1 MCRRGSHANRWK
13 RSSKLWQNPVLTILV
28 CAPSM
33 LRAQRAGG
41 GFSSFV
47 RGQHQGPLAVTGE
60 KFVYDYKTDS
70 FVVTGDAIVTQ
81 ANSVLSADQVDLQ
94 RRQHTAHAV
103 GNVQMVD
110 PLGRITASEAQL
122 NLTDVTGELTNGK
135 VTNKD
140 KSYRLEGKK
149 IRKLEGQRYSVTD
162 GFFTTCGC
170 DPGTPDWSITAKSL
184 DVHIGGEGK
193 ARHAHFN
200 ILGYPV
206 IPLPYMVFPA
216 STERHSGFL

>member
-1 MCRRGSHANRWK
+1 
-13 RSSKLWQNPVLTILV
+13 
-28 CAPSM
+28 
-33 LRAQRAGG
+33 
-41 GFSSFV
+41 
-47 RGQHQGPLAVTGE
+47 
-60 KFVYDYKTDS
+60 
-70 FVVTGDAIVTQ
+70 
-81 ANSVLSADQVDLQ
+81 
-94 RRQHTAHAV
+94 
-103 GNVQMVD
+103 MVD

-122 NLTDVTGELTNGK
+122 NRTDATGEVTSGK
-135 VTNKD
+135 VTDKD

-170 DPGTPDWSITAKSL
+170 APGTPDWSITAKSL

-206 IPLPYMVFPA
+206 IPPPSLVFPA
-216 STERHSGFL
+216 STERHSGLLAPPLGQSGPPGAHFLQPY

>member
-1 MCRRGSHANRWK
+1 
-13 RSSKLWQNPVLTILV
+13 
-28 CAPSM
+28 M
-33 LRAQRAGG
+33 LRAQQAGG

-47 RGQHQGPLAVTGE
+47 HAQHQGPLAVTGE

-122 NLTDVTGELTNGK
+122 NLTDETGELTNGK

-170 DPGTPDWSITAKSL
+170 L
-184 DVHIGGEGK
+184 
-193 ARHAHFN
+193 
-200 ILGYPV
+200 
-206 IPLPYMVFPA
+206 
-216 STERHSGFL
+216 